1 MKTRKV
7 LSVVLV
13 VAMLLT
19 FAACGKKTSSPAGTY
34 VLESMTSEGVT
45 MKMEDL
51 AALGMSEDDFKLIL
65 NEDGT
70 GSMEVYG
77 QSQELTWDDKTL
89 TAEGESIAYTLSGD
103 TLTISVEGNSMVF
116 VRK

>member
-1 MKTRKV
+1 MKMRKV
-7 LSVVLV
+7 LSVVLI
-13 VAMLLT
+13 VAMILT
-19 FAACGKKTSSPAGTY
+19 FAACGKKTSSAAGTY
-34 VLESMTSEGVT
+34 VLESMTSEGIT

-51 AALGMSEDDFKLIL
+51 AALGMSEDDFKLVL

-77 QSQELTWDDKTL
+77 ESQELTWDDKNL
-89 TAEGESIAYTLSGD
+89 TADGESIAYTLSGD
-103 TLTISVEGNSMVF
+103 ELTISAEGATMVF